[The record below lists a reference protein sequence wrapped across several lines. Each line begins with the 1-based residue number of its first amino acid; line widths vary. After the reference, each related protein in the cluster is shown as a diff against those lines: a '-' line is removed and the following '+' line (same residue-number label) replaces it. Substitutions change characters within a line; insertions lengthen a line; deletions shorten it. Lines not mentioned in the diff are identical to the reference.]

1 MKNNKVLYG
10 IIGIVALAIVNVVV
24 FLSLKEYTTA
34 RWINIAGLNLSIIVF
49 WGAGIITGDKSEKFL
64 GYARFPIVAVYSVL
78 TFIISA
84 LFILINVKSV
94 TLSVIVQVILLGLFA
109 IVMCTNT
116 MANNASKNITNIDK
130 ANYNKV
136 TDMAKRIELIM
147 QSVDDREVYKKIE
160 KAYDSVKN
168 ANVTLQEDSTQI
180 DNDIMQ
186 AIGVLE
192 VAVQSKNYD
201 MAEEQVSKIN
211 NLIARRNQM
220 PEISFEMQQKF
231 DKKVNEQ

>member
-116 MANNASKNITNIDK
+116 MANNVSRNITNIDK
-130 ANYNKV
+130 ANYYKV
-136 TDMAKRIELIM
+136 NDMAKRIELIM

-186 AIGVLE
+186 SIGVLE
-192 VAVQSKNYD
+192 VAVQNKNTD
-201 MAEEQVSKIN
+201 MAEEQINKIN

-220 PEISFEMQQKF
+220 
-231 DKKVNEQ
+231 

>member
-49 WGAGIITGDKSEKFL
+49 WGAEIITGDKSEKFL

-192 VAVQSKNYD
+192 VVVQSKNYD

-220 PEISFEMQQKF
+220 
-231 DKKVNEQ
+231 

>member
-192 VAVQSKNYD
+192 VVVQSKNYD

-220 PEISFEMQQKF
+220 
-231 DKKVNEQ
+231 

>member
-49 WGAGIITGDKSEKFL
+49 WAAGIITGDKSEKFL

-147 QSVDDREVYKKIE
+147 QSVDDREVYKRIE

-220 PEISFEMQQKF
+220 
-231 DKKVNEQ
+231 

>member
-49 WGAGIITGDKSEKFL
+49 WVAGIITGDKSEKFL

-94 TLSVIVQVILLGLFA
+94 TLSVIVQVILLGSFA

-220 PEISFEMQQKF
+220 
-231 DKKVNEQ
+231 

>member
-1 MKNNKVLYG
+1 
-10 IIGIVALAIVNVVV
+10 
-24 FLSLKEYTTA
+24 
-34 RWINIAGLNLSIIVF
+34 
-49 WGAGIITGDKSEKFL
+49 
-64 GYARFPIVAVYSVL
+64 
-78 TFIISA
+78 
-84 LFILINVKSV
+84 
-94 TLSVIVQVILLGLFA
+94 
-109 IVMCTNT
+109 MCTNT

-220 PEISFEMQQKF
+220 
-231 DKKVNEQ
+231 

>member
-94 TLSVIVQVILLGLFA
+94 TLSVIVQVILLGSFA

-220 PEISFEMQQKF
+220 
-231 DKKVNEQ
+231 

>member
-49 WGAGIITGDKSEKFL
+49 WAAGIITGDKSEKFL

-116 MANNASKNITNIDK
+116 MANNVSRNITNTDK

-147 QSVDDREVYKKIE
+147 QSVEDRDVYKKIE

-192 VAVQSKNYD
+192 VAVQSKNYA

-211 NLIARRNQM
+211 NLIAKRNQM
-220 PEISFEMQQKF
+220 
-231 DKKVNEQ
+231 

>member
-147 QSVDDREVYKKIE
+147 QSVDDREFYKKIE

-168 ANVTLQEDSTQI
+168 ANVTLQGDSTQI
-180 DNDIMQ
+180 DNEIMQ

-192 VAVQSKNYD
+192 VVAQNKNYD
-201 MAEEQVSKIN
+201 MTEEQVNKIN
-211 NLIARRNQM
+211 NLVAKRNQ
-220 PEISFEMQQKF
+220 I
-231 DKKVNEQ
+231 

>member
-201 MAEEQVSKIN
+201 MTEEQVSKIN

-220 PEISFEMQQKF
+220 
-231 DKKVNEQ
+231 

>member
-168 ANVTLQEDSTQI
+168 ANITLQEDSTQI

-220 PEISFEMQQKF
+220 
-231 DKKVNEQ
+231 

>member
-147 QSVDDREVYKKIE
+147 QSVDDREVYKRIE

-220 PEISFEMQQKF
+220 
-231 DKKVNEQ
+231 

>member
-94 TLSVIVQVILLGLFA
+94 TLSVIVQVILLGSFA

-220 PEISFEMQQKF
+220 G
-231 DKKVNEQ
+231 

>member
-94 TLSVIVQVILLGLFA
+94 TLSVIVQVILLGSFA

-168 ANVTLQEDSTQI
+168 VNVTLQEDSTQI

-220 PEISFEMQQKF
+220 
-231 DKKVNEQ
+231 

>member
-10 IIGIVALAIVNVVV
+10 IMGIVALAIVNVVV

-201 MAEEQVSKIN
+201 MTEEQVSKIN

-220 PEISFEMQQKF
+220 
-231 DKKVNEQ
+231 

>member
-94 TLSVIVQVILLGLFA
+94 TLSVIVQVILLGSFA

-147 QSVDDREVYKKIE
+147 QSVDDREVYNKIE

-220 PEISFEMQQKF
+220 
-231 DKKVNEQ
+231 

>member
-220 PEISFEMQQKF
+220 
-231 DKKVNEQ
+231 

>member
-49 WGAGIITGDKSEKFL
+49 WVAGIITGDKSEKFL

-220 PEISFEMQQKF
+220 
-231 DKKVNEQ
+231 

>member
-147 QSVDDREVYKKIE
+147 QSVDDREVYKRIE

-168 ANVTLQEDSTQI
+168 ANVTLQDDSTQI

-220 PEISFEMQQKF
+220 
-231 DKKVNEQ
+231 

>member
-192 VAVQSKNYD
+192 VAVQNKNYD
-201 MAEEQVSKIN
+201 MAEEQVNKIN
-211 NLIARRNQM
+211 NLVAKRNQ
-220 PEISFEMQQKF
+220 I
-231 DKKVNEQ
+231 

>member
-94 TLSVIVQVILLGLFA
+94 TLSVIVQVILLGSFA

-192 VAVQSKNYD
+192 VVVQSKNYD

-220 PEISFEMQQKF
+220 
-231 DKKVNEQ
+231 

>member
-49 WGAGIITGDKSEKFL
+49 WAAGIIIGDKSEKFL
-64 GYARFPIVAVYSVL
+64 GYARFPIVAAYSVI

-84 LFILINVKSV
+84 LFILINVKNV
-94 TLSVIVQVILLGLFA
+94 ALSIIVQVILLGLFA

-116 MANNASKNITNIDK
+116 MANNTSRNITNTDK
-130 ANYNKV
+130 ANYNKLI
-136 TDMAKRIELIM
+136 DMAKRIELIM

-192 VAVQSKNYD
+192 VAVQNKNTD
-201 MAEEQVSKIN
+201 MTEEQINKIN

-220 PEISFEMQQKF
+220 
-231 DKKVNEQ
+231 